1 MSRGLG
7 KWQMVILAALED
19 HPGGFVLAH
28 LRCSGARPTK
38 ADISARQRAA
48 KTLEAKGLCK
58 LLRVWAVNRAGVQSA
73 MVAVLLPDTSLP
85 ENYALTGYENH
96 VTASGP
102 AWSNRATARRLGVSP
117 GMVATTRRQLSVEAA
132 QHDQV
137 QHLGGNAA

>member
-7 KWQMVILAALED
+7 KWQLVILAALED
-19 HPGGFVLAH
+19 HPEGFVLAH
-28 LRCSGARPTK
+28 LRCSGARPTR

-58 LLRVWAVNRAGVQSA
+58 LLRVWGVNRAGVRSA
-73 MVAVLLPDTSLP
+73 MVAVLPRDAGLP

-102 AWSNRATARRLGVSP
+102 AWSNR
-117 GMVATTRRQLSVEAA
+117 VATSNDGGAA
-132 QHDQV
+132 LIWESAQ
-137 QHLGGNAA
+137 

>member
-1 MSRGLG
+1 MSRGPG
-7 KWQMVILAALED
+7 RWQRAILAALEAQ
-19 HPGGFVLAH
+19 PEGFTLAH

-48 KTLEAKGLCK
+48 KGLEAKGLCR
-58 LLRVWAVNRAGVQSA
+58 LLRVWKVNRAGIRSA
-73 MVAVLLPDTSLP
+73 MVAVLLPDTGLP

-117 GMVATTRRQLSVEAA
+117 GMVATTRRRLSVEAA
-132 QHDQV
+132 RSTQV
-137 QHLGGNAA
+137 QHLGGRS

>member
-7 KWQMVILAALED
+7 KWQRTILAALED
-19 HPGGFVLAH
+19 HPEGFILAH
-28 LRCSGARPTK
+28 LRCSGARPIR

-48 KTLEAKGLCK
+48 KTLEAKGLCR
-58 LLRVWAVNRAGVQSA
+58 LLRVWETNRAGVRSA
-73 MVAVLLPDTSLP
+73 MVAVLLPSGGLP

-117 GMVATTRRQLSVEAA
+117 GMVATTRRKLSVGAA
-132 QHDQV
+132 QHGQV
-137 QHLGGNAA
+137 RHLGGRL

>member
-7 KWQMVILAALED
+7 KWQRAILAALED
-19 HPGGFVLAH
+19 HPEGFILAH

-58 LLRVWAVNRAGVQSA
+58 LLRVWQANRAGVRSA
-73 MVAVLLPDTSLP
+73 MVAVLRPNTGFP

-117 GMVATTRRQLSVEAA
+117 GMVATTRRRLSVEAA
-132 QHDQV
+132 QCAQV
-137 QHLGGNAA
+137 QHLGGRA